1 MRRWNIITIILH
13 GSRVL
18 GLSKVTQLV
27 DSSQDLN
34 PHLSDFT
41 TCVCA
46 MSLQGVTGV
55 VLGEVEKGEV
65 AVARCNQRRLP
76 GGAGIFLGPRSEDQS

>member
-1 MRRWNIITIILH
+1 MRRCNTITIILR

-46 MSLQGVTGV
+46 MSLQCVTGM

-65 AVARCNQRRLP
+65 TAARCSQSRLP
-76 GGAGIFLGPRSEDQS
+76 GGAGIFLGSRSED